1 MSLQNMTSSFP
12 IREYYYMFMRHKLI
26 IFLSVLVCVIGSI
39 GVSFSM
45 QKVYRAETVMM
56 TEGEQILGPLVT
68 GLAITP
74 SQMSRMRALKEQLL
88 SWPRLTLLV
97 QKLGMD
103 KDVKKD
109 PVKYEAMINNLRDK
123 INFRLKR
130 NGILSLSYEG
140 SNPKKAQEI
149 VQSMADI
156 IVEGTITST
165 NLQANSAIQFI
176 EEQLDVYRKQLED
189 SETKLREFNEL
200 YSSTLPVAT
209 SLNNQLVS
217 LKMELQNLLVTNTE
231 RHPRVIQTKDLIER
245 LEAQRD
251 AHYRQARE
259 AGLDV
264 GTENYAKL
272 VSSVPYQ
279 EQEMAKLRR
288 DYNINNNLYQQFR
301 QKLETAKL
309 SQTLEDAEKGLRFTI
324 LEPARLPLKP
334 FKPNRAMI
342 IIAGVFCGF
351 GVGIGLVLLIELGNT
366 SIKTV
371 DEARKLL
378 DLPIL
383 GTIATIKPEEL
394 LLGERLKADAGI

>member
-1 MSLQNMTSSFP
+1 MSLNSMTSSFP

-26 IFLSVLVCVIGSI
+26 VILSVIVCVLGSI
-39 GVSFSM
+39 GVSLSM
-45 QKVYRAETVMM
+45 KKVYRAQTTLM
-56 TEGEQILGPLVT
+56 TEGEQILGPLVH

-74 SQMSRMRALKEQLL
+74 DKWQRMRALREQLL

-103 KDVKKD
+103 KNVKD
-109 PVKYEAMINNLRDK
+109 PVRYEAMITDLRQQIGLNLRP
-123 INFRLKR
+123 NGVLK
-130 NGILSLSYEG
+130 LSYEG
-140 SNPKKAQEI
+140 TNPKKAQEI
-149 VQSMADI
+149 VQALSDI

-176 EEQLDVYRKQLED
+176 EEQLDIYRTKLEE

-209 SLNNQLVS
+209 NLNNQLVQ
-217 LKMELQNLLVTNTE
+217 LKMELQNLLVNNTE
-231 RHPRVIQTKDLIER
+231 KHPRVIQTRELIER

-251 AHYRQARE
+251 AHYREARE

-264 GTENYAKL
+264 GSENYAKL

-279 EQEMAKLRR
+279 EQELAKLRR
-288 DYNINNNLYQQFR
+288 DYSINNNLYQQFR

-334 FKPNRAMI
+334 FKPNRVMI
-342 IIAGVFCGF
+342 IITGIFAGL
-351 GVGIGLVLLIELGNT
+351 GVGVGLVLLIELGNT

-378 DLPIL
+378 ELPIL

-394 LLGERLKADAGI
+394 LLGERLRADAGL